1 MGKKTKMGALKDV
14 DPNDVIN
21 LVRTV
26 GKIVVDLMK
35 KDKSKEGNKGK

>member
-14 DPNDVIN
+14 DPNDLID
-21 LVRTV
+21 LARTI
-26 GKIVVDLMK
+26 GKIVGDLMK